1 MISWWSC
8 RPRLGDGLDEVWVG
22 TCLDLGYTV
31 EATTPYG
38 LVEAIE
44 AEPSWAM
51 LAGIPADPVDWAE
64 TWDTVVRGFRCR
76 PTSLQ
81 SAGVA
86 VRSFVLLVET
96 DPVRVGPVC
105 FVLHDS

>member
-1 MISWWSC
+1 MISWWVC
-8 RPRLGDGLDEVWVG
+8 RPRLGDEVEETWVG
-22 TCLDLGYTV
+22 TCLDLGYHV
-31 EATTPYG
+31 EASTPYG

-64 TWDTVVRGFRCR
+64 LWDIVYRGFRCR

-81 SAGVA
+81 SAGPTVQ
-86 VRSFVLLVET
+86 SFVLLVET

-105 FVLHDS
+105 FVLHDP